1 MMIPELRA
9 NKGRWHLPPKSLPRI
24 YLVSGIC
31 AFYIRVVAFS
41 AERKVK
47 IIKK

>member
-1 MMIPELRA
+1 MIPETRA
-9 NKGRWHLPPKSLPRI
+9 NKGRWHKPAEEPAADI
-24 YLVSGIC
+24 SGIC